1 MTRVGTSIFVVNNLF
16 VDTSAYRG
24 PTGSTGPKGNTG
36 PDGLSGATGATGLGV
51 SFILFANTN
60 GVTVYLT
67 DSSEIL
73 LNGLSGNTFSEFTS
87 TNQDEYYTVSG
98 STGTVLNKSFEIKG
112 PVFGLTATF
121 KPIKFLG
128 GLTGSYS
135 GSDLIISGVTLTG
148 GYALG
153 EYGSG
158 LRSAG
163 NTAETFAASLFKYE
177 ENTVG
182 ITTVHIAKIT
192 TSQFSQS
199 TLFTNKN
206 INSLT
211 NTVNNFVTGITAN
224 IAFSQYEEDPAFLD
238 RTNRVTIF
246 SENTKIGGTTGP
258 RKIFRSEAAYSLDSG
273 VGVPFSAQ
281 QYGSCCF
288 CDGSG
293 RPRCIDYINTDLCD
307 TLVNGSFSPL
317 SCAER
322 RTGNCRDIGKCCFP
336 NGKCANLS
344 NFDCQRLGGTFTR
357 NAICTGSTCTP

>member
-36 PDGLSGATGATGLGV
+36 PDGLTGATGATGLGV
-51 SFILFANTN
+51 SFILYTNTD
-60 GVTVYLT
+60 GVTVYLS
-67 DSSEIL
+67 DSSEIFL
-73 LNGLSGNTFSEFTS
+73 SGLSGNTFSEFSS

-98 STGTVLNKSFEIKG
+98 STGTVLNTSFEIKG
-112 PVFGLTATF
+112 PVFGLTASF

-135 GSDLIISGVTLTG
+135 GNDLVISGVTISG

-163 NTAETFAASLFKYE
+163 NTAETFSASIFKYE
-177 ENTVG
+177 ENIVG
-182 ITTVHIAKIT
+182 ITTVHIAKATI
-192 TSQFSQS
+192 SQFAQS
-199 TLFTNKN
+199 SLSTNKN

-211 NTVNNFVTGITAN
+211 TTVNDFVTGITSN
-224 IAFSQYEEDPAFLD
+224 IAFSQYEEDSGFLD
-238 RTNRVTIF
+238 RSNRVTIF
-246 SENTKIGGTTGP
+246 SENTTIGGTTGP
-258 RKIFRSEAAYSLDSG
+258 RIIFRTENTHAWFPP
-273 VGVPFSAQ
+273 VFFKAQ

-293 RPRCIDYINTDLCD
+293 RPRCIDYVNSDLCD
-307 TLVNGSFSPL
+307 TLINGNFSQI

-336 NGKCANLS
+336 NGNCANLS

-357 NAICTGSTCTP
+357 YAICTGSTCTP